1 MKLVTFLRDGAQ
13 RLGALS
19 ERDGREV
26 VIDLNQAA
34 PDLPNDMLAFLN
46 GGDASHALAT
56 QALVD
61 PPSEAVIDRNGVQL
75 AAPIPRPGKII
86 CIGLNYRDHAA
97 ESNQPVP
104 EYPTV
109 FAKYASCIIGPGE
122 AIVLPTV
129 TDQIDYEG
137 ELAVVIG
144 KRARNVAESDA
155 LSYVAG
161 YAPFNDVSARDYQ
174 HRTSQW
180 TIGKTFDTFGPF
192 GPALVTADEIA
203 DPHDLDLRVMI
214 GDEIL
219 QSSNTRHLIFTIPQ
233 LIAYLSAVMTLEPGD
248 VIATGTPAGVGG
260 ARKPQRWLRSGET
273 VRVEI
278 SQLGT
283 LENPVVT
290 SDVA

>member
-1 MKLVTFLRDGAQ
+1 MKLVTFMRDGVTG
-13 RLGALS
+13 LGALIRR
-19 ERDGREV
+19 EGRDV
-26 VIDLNQAA
+26 VVDFHKAA
-34 PDLPNDMLAFLN
+34 PRLPNDMIAFLSN
-46 GGDASHALAT
+46 GDETRALAE
-56 QALVD
+56 QALIN
-61 PPSEAVIDRNGVQL
+61 PPSEALLDRNAVRL
-75 AAPIPRPGKII
+75 TAPIPRPGKII

-97 ESNQPVP
+97 ESSQPVP

-109 FAKYASCIIGPGE
+109 FAKYANCVIGPGE
-122 AIVLPTV
+122 PIVIPRV
-129 TDQIDYEG
+129 TSQIDYEG

-144 KRARNVAESDA
+144 RRARDVSQDAA

-174 HRTSQW
+174 MRTSQW

-192 GPALVTADEIA
+192 GPALVTADEVA
-203 DPHDLDLRVMI
+203 DPHNLDLRVTI

-219 QSSNTRHLIFTIPQ
+219 QSSNTRHLIFRIPQ

-260 ARKPQRWLRSGET
+260 ARQPQRWLRDGEM

-278 SQLGT
+278 SGLGT
-283 LENPVVT
+283 LENPVVA
-290 SDVA
+290 SD